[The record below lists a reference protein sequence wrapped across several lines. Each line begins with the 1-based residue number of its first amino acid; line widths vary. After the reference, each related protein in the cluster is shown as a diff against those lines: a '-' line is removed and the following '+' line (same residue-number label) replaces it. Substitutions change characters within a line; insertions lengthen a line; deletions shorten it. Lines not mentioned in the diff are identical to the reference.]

1 MVTPSHPFS
10 YLFVNPQL
18 ITHQSWAGGEDPFP
32 LVTRHLF
39 LRARELNPH
48 LPDRH
53 FTLQLNHELE
63 TIGSLSALL
72 SIGVHRFASEYLE
85 MRDKQLFVKPE
96 RFNEWINLTLYVP
109 PMFLA
114 TQFLV
119 QELPLSYEIGQY
131 DEIRQQLL
139 PFLKRTYHCSTLL
152 HPYAPQ
158 LTHFIKEVGGLSD
171 LHFHI
176 NGTIEPL
183 HVWLDAIAVPEV
195 FCRNLKDGKRL
206 KELAQQSDVIT
217 SLSDLEDWLMRA
229 KNLRTQI
236 ANHLFSPVRGEGAEL
251 ISDPFLTFF
260 NDSDDTK
267 HFFSELLLYLF
278 VGKEM
283 LGGKDSIAKEFYEY
297 LCIQSMVITLL
308 VHQPQQ
314 YGFEQFQK
322 ITSTD
327 LRDTSER
334 EYVRQFRQLFGEES
348 GAIHRLE
355 GRFAPKPKAKQT
367 LVRLKP
373 IQDGW
378 KTFTKG
384 GDNKALSLVAHVI
397 KMRDSSSADCDYRF
411 QGYYGLLTGQARSIS
426 TIIRRQQGE
435 DEPKDIIPIVGVDAA
450 GSEFHTPPYVLS
462 PLYRALRR
470 EGVNHFTYH
479 AGEDFFTITGGLRA
493 IYEAVEFCELG
504 RGDRI
509 GHGCATAIDPDLFT
523 GQTVKIP
530 TVEYLDDLLFCYEFI
545 NSRNIKELTALVP
558 HLAEAIRGCSVSLY
572 DQEWPI
578 SQLIGA
584 WRLRR
589 FHPLIVLSP
598 NTDVDHSLLIT
609 EEEIKACREEDRH
622 IPLSLTL
629 AYHDLFLHSERA
641 KQLTTVSSLIDNNTI
656 RILQQELLSY
666 LHTKEIV
673 IETLPTSNVMIG
685 PHKSL
690 ATHHLWTWL
699 QWEKEGK
706 AIPPIVV
713 GSDDPGIFTTNIRSE
728 YERLYCHM
736 VYGQHRNQDEVVAIL
751 ERLENNSRIY
761 AFENL

>member
-72 SIGVHRFASEYLE
+72 SIGIHRFASEYLE
-85 MRDKQLFVKPE
+85 MRNRQLFVKPE

-109 PMFLA
+109 SMFLA

-119 QELPLSYEIGQY
+119 QELPLFYEIDQY
-131 DEIRQQLL
+131 GEIRENLL
-139 PFLKRTYHCSTLL
+139 PCLKRTYHCSTLL

-158 LTHFIKEVGGLSD
+158 LTHFIKKVGGLSD

-183 HVWLDAIAVPEV
+183 HVWLDAIAVPEA
-195 FCRNLKDGKRL
+195 FCRTLKDEKKL
-206 KELAQQSDVIT
+206 TELAHQSDVIT
-217 SLSDLEDWLMRA
+217 SLSDLEEWLMRA
-229 KNLRTQI
+229 KELRTRI
-236 ANHLFSPVRGEGAEL
+236 SNHLFSPVRGQGAEL

-283 LGGKDSIAKEFYEY
+283 LGGKESIAKDFYEY

-308 VHQPQQ
+308 AHQPQQ

-322 ITSTD
+322 ITSTE
-327 LRDTSER
+327 LRDPSER

-355 GRFAPKPKAKQT
+355 GRFAPKPKESQT
-367 LVRLKP
+367 RKRLIP
-373 IQDGW
+373 IQNGW
-378 KTFTKG
+378 RSFTNRVDDKR
-384 GDNKALSLVAHVI
+384 LSLVAHVI
-397 KMRDSSSADCDYRF
+397 KRRDTSNTDCDYRF
-411 QGYYGLLTGQARSIS
+411 QGYYGLLAGYARSIS
-426 TIIRRQQGE
+426 TIIRRQRE
-435 DEPKDIIPIVGVDAA
+435 DESQINIPIVGVDAA

-523 GQTVKIP
+523 GQTIKIP

-545 NSRNIKELTALVP
+545 NRYGIKELTALVP
-558 HLAEAIRGCSVSLY
+558 HLAEAIRRYSVSLY

-584 WRLRR
+584 WKLRR

-609 EEEIKACREEDRH
+609 EEEIKACREEGRH
-622 IPLSLTL
+622 IPLALTL

-641 KQLTTVSSLIDNNTI
+641 KQLTTVSSLIDHQVI

-666 LHTKEIV
+666 LHAKEIV

-699 QWEKEGK
+699 QWEQEGK

-736 VYGQHRNQDEVVAIL
+736 VYGQHRNQDEVIAIL

-761 AFENL
+761 AFESL